1 VRLLSVVVALAVL
14 AAPAATARGDEDDDV
29 AQKSQ
34 KMKFT
39 EKDGEILVTT
49 KINKLF
55 DSAAYEAIGSGF
67 ESTILIRIWV
77 YKKGGS
83 DPVAFTVLQRKVI
96 YDMWDE
102 VYEIQLDGPDGRSKQ
117 KVKYRAEA
125 LKLLTRIDALPI
137 ADAGDLAYEE
147 HHYLTTVVE
156 LNPVSEET
164 LAEVRR
170 WLTKGG
176 GGGLD
181 RGGGLFGSMVSVFV
195 NPKISDA
202 DRVMRL
208 KSQPFYRPTP

>member
-1 VRLLSVVVALAVL
+1 MRAWAVVLALAVV
-14 AAPAATARGDEDDDV
+14 AVAHAEDV
-29 AQKSQ
+29 KQKSQ

-39 EKDGEILVTT
+39 EKGDRLLVTT
-49 KINKLF
+49 KIAKLF
-55 DSAAYEAIGSGF
+55 DSEAYEALGSGF
-67 ESTILIRIWV
+67 ESTILIRMWV
-77 YKKGGS
+77 YAKGDS
-83 DPVAFTVLQRKVI
+83 DPVAFQILQRKVI

-102 VYEIQLDGPDGRSKQ
+102 VYEIQLDGPDGREKH

-125 LKLLTRIDALPI
+125 LKLLTRVDAVPI
-137 ADAGDLAYEE
+137 ADTADVPYDQ
-147 HHYLTTVVE
+147 HHYLTMVVE

-202 DRVMRL
+202 DRVLRL
-208 KSQPFYRPTP
+208 KSQPFYRPAP